1 MPLPKPAAKAD
12 TATSRSATEE
22 REIPVVRSAQSREEG
37 MSPGLVGISA
47 TILLTLALILL
58 AWRRRRRSSSVAA
71 ESKAGRGAASGV
83 GDANANAVT
92 EPTVASL
99 DEDTEVADDDDGS
112 EGLGSTG
119 RKPLLVSPSGLPS
132 MAGAASDD
140 EDIIETRIKLAIAFI
155 EVGDEP
161 GARELLQEVLEEG
174 DEEQQTAAQL
184 LLDELDDQD

>member
-1 MPLPKPAAKAD
+1 
-12 TATSRSATEE
+12 
-22 REIPVVRSAQSREEG
+22 
-37 MSPGLVGISA
+37 
-47 TILLTLALILL
+47 
-58 AWRRRRRSSSVAA
+58 
-71 ESKAGRGAASGV
+71 
-83 GDANANAVT
+83 
-92 EPTVASL
+92 
-99 DEDTEVADDDDGS
+99 
-112 EGLGSTG
+112 
-119 RKPLLVSPSGLPS
+119 